1 MSFHLTKTSIKE
13 MCGVTA
19 YRRGESYLKAEQ
31 VVIDHYD
38 SSVCE
43 AAVKGDFHVI
53 LKSDESQD
61 VYAHCSCPTL
71 GSFTKYCQHIA
82 AVMLY
87 VQQHHRS
94 LESTITQ
101 TTDEETIS
109 QVDLQL
115 TNEILGLFTKKQL
128 KLKTIETPFDS
139 RQPLDVE
146 LIFKPYPIDDGKY
159 LFGVEIKAGLKRK
172 LIVQNLREFLEKIE
186 RKERFFFSPAFSYDP
201 EEHFI
206 PKEIGIILQQL
217 ILIHHNEQD
226 YLDRRFSIDVTGKR
240 LLLVPPASWENM
252 LPLLTGSPF
261 AKIEHNGH
269 TIEEIFPVFEKT
281 GLYFE
286 FDESPSSGF
295 QLSVLGLTNI
305 TVMEAYGYVLSE
317 NKILKLSAEDC
328 LTVGGLKQTLDRTG
342 KHQFQIHESQMEHYL
357 AKVIPG
363 LRKLGTVHIS
373 EAVTGQL
380 VKKSLKAK
388 LYLDR
393 VNNNLLAGL
402 EFHYGQLVINPLEEE
417 NHERKSGSIL
427 IRDNETEAKIL
438 QIMDDSSFAKTEGG
452 YFMHNE
458 ELEYHF
464 LYHVVPQMKDLVE
477 LYASTSVKARIHRSS
492 PRPRIRVDADNRTDW
507 LVFRFDLEGIPESEI
522 RNLLVSL
529 EAKHKFYRLP
539 NGSLMTLE
547 STELAE
553 IKRLMKELDLAEE
566 DLAKEFRLPLVR
578 GFQLLD
584 SLEDNQ
590 SVSIGDSFREL
601 VETMKNPSQ
610 LTFDLPKS
618 LEPILRG
625 YQKQGFQWLK
635 TLAHYRFGGILA
647 DDMGLGK
654 TLQSIAYM
662 VSVLLELRKHKLP
675 ILVVTPSSLTYNWLN
690 ELTKFAPEI
699 EAVIVDGDQAE
710 RRQLLREATEVD
722 VIITSYPLL
731 RSDLA
736 EYSRRT
742 FHSLFLDEAQTF
754 KNPTT
759 QTAKAVKKLKA
770 DYIFALTGTP
780 VENSLEELWSLFDVV
795 FPNYL
800 PNLEDFLHLPRKKI
814 AKRIRPFILR
824 RLKTDV
830 LNELPEKIETIQTV
844 GLLPDQ
850 KKLYA
855 AYLAKLKQETL
866 KHLDKDNFGQNKI
879 RILAGLTRLRQ
890 LCCHPALFVEGYQGS
905 SSKFEQL
912 LEIIDECQ
920 RLGRRVLIFS
930 QFTKMLDII
939 GRSLGR
945 QDIPYFYLDG
955 QTPAAERVELCARF
969 NDGEQD
975 IFLISLKAGGTG
987 LNLTGADTVILYDL
1001 WWNPAVEQQAADR
1014 AHRMGQKN
1022 VVQVIKLVAHGTIE
1036 EKIYE
1041 LQERKKNMIDEIIQP
1056 GKEPASTL
1064 TEQDIREILS
1074 IK

>member
-1 MSFHLTKTSIKE
+1 

-19 YRRGESYLKAEQ
+19 YRRGDVYLKAEQ
-31 VVIDHYD
+31 IVIKQYD
-38 SSVCE
+38 SQVCE
-43 AAVKGDFHVI
+43 ATVKGDFHVT
-53 LKSDESQD
+53 LEADDSGD
-61 VYAHCSCPTL
+61 VHAQCSCPTL
-71 GSFTKYCQHIA
+71 ASFTKHCQHIA

-87 VQQHHRS
+87 VQQHRHS
-94 LESTITQ
+94 LDSINAQ
-101 TTDEETIS
+101 TNEKDTIS
-109 QVDLQL
+109 KVDLQL
-115 TNEILGLFTKKQL
+115 TNEMLGLFTRKSTKR
-128 KLKTIETPFDS
+128 KTVETPFDT

-146 LIFKPYPIDDGKY
+146 FIFKPYQIEDGKY
-159 LFGVEIKAGLKRK
+159 LFGVEIKAGIKRR

-186 RKERFFFSPAFSYDP
+186 QRESYVFSSAFSYNP
-201 EEHFI
+201 EEHYI
-206 PKEIGIILQQL
+206 PKEIGTILQQL
-217 ILIHHNEQD
+217 ILIHHNEQN
-226 YLDRRFSIDVTGKR
+226 YLDRRFSIDVTGNR

-261 AKIEHNGH
+261 AKIEHSDH
-269 TIEEIFPVFEKT
+269 TIEEIIPSFEKT
-281 GLYFE
+281 PLYFE
-286 FDESPSSGF
+286 FDESPSTSF
-295 QLSVLGLTNI
+295 QLSVLGLNKI

-317 NKILKLSAEDC
+317 NKLLKLSAEDC
-328 LTVGGLKQTLDRTG
+328 LTLSGLKQILNRTG
-342 KHQFQIHESQMEHYL
+342 KHQFQIHETQMEHYL

-388 LYLDR
+388 LFLDR

-402 EFHYGQLVINPLEEE
+402 EFHYGQLVINPLEEG

-427 IRDNETEAKIL
+427 VRDTETEAKIL

-464 LYHVVPQMKDLVE
+464 LYHVVPTMKDLVE
-477 LYASTSVKARIHRSS
+477 LYASTSVKARIHRGS

-507 LVFRFDLEGIPESEI
+507 LVFRFDLQGIPESEI
-522 RNLLVSL
+522 SNVLVSL

-539 NGSLMTLE
+539 NGSLMPLE
-547 STELAE
+547 SSELAE

-566 DLAKEFRLPLVR
+566 EMAKEIRLPLVR
-578 GFQLLD
+578 GIQLLD
-584 SLEDNQ
+584 SLEENQ
-590 SVSIGDSFREL
+590 SVSIGNSFREL
-601 VETMKNPSQ
+601 LETMQNPSQ

-618 LEPILRG
+618 LEHVLRG

-654 TLQSIAYM
+654 TLQSIAYI
-662 VSVLLELRKHKLP
+662 VSVLPDIRKRKMP
-675 ILVVTPSSLTYNWLN
+675 ILVITPSSLTYNWLN
-690 ELTKFAPEI
+690 ELNKFAPEI
-699 EAVIVDGDQAE
+699 EAVVVDGDQTE
-710 RRQLLREATEVD
+710 RRQLLRDVTDVD

-731 RSDLA
+731 RRDLS
-736 EYSRRT
+736 EYTRLT

-754 KNPTT
+754 KNHTT

-770 DYIFALTGTP
+770 EYIFALTGTP

-800 PNLEDFLHLPRKKI
+800 PNLEDFLHLSRKKI
-814 AKRIRPFILR
+814 AKRIRPFLLR

-830 LNELPEKIETIQTV
+830 LNELPEKIETIQSV

-866 KHLDKDNFGQNKI
+866 KHLDKNNFGQNKI

-920 RLGRRVLIFS
+920 RTGRRILIFS

-939 GRSLGR
+939 GRTLGQ

-955 QTPAAERVELCARF
+955 QTPASERVELCTRF
-969 NDGEQD
+969 NEGEQD

-1036 EKIYE
+1036 EKMFE

-1056 GKEPASTL
+1056 GHEHASTL
-1064 TEQDIREILS
+1064 TEQDIREILM
-1074 IK
+1074 IE

>member
-1 MSFHLTKTSIKE
+1 MSFHLTKKSIKE

-19 YRRGESYLKAEQ
+19 YRRGEAYIKANQ
-31 VVIDHYD
+31 VVIEYYD
-38 SSVCE
+38 SNVCE
-43 AAVKGDFHVI
+43 ASVKGDFHVI
-53 LKSDESQD
+53 LESNESGD
-61 VYAHCSCPTL
+61 VHAECSCPTL
-71 GSFTKYCQHIA
+71 GTFTQHCQHIA

-87 VQQHHRS
+87 VQQHRLS
-94 LESTITQ
+94 LESTNSQ
-101 TTDEETIS
+101 TDEETIS

-115 TNEILGLFTKKQL
+115 TNDILGLFSKKQL
-128 KLKTIETPFDS
+128 KPKIIETPFDS

-146 LIFKPYPIDDGKY
+146 LSFKPFPIDDGKY

-186 RKERFFFSPAFSYDP
+186 RKERYFFSPSFSYDP
-201 EEHFI
+201 EEHYI
-206 PKEIGIILQQL
+206 PKEIGMILQQL
-217 ILIHHNEQD
+217 ILIHHNEQV

-252 LPLLTGSPF
+252 LPLLTSSPF

-269 TIEEIFPVFEKT
+269 TIEEIVPVFEKT
-281 GLYFE
+281 PLYFE
-286 FDESPSSGF
+286 FDESPTSGF

-305 TVMEAYGYVLSE
+305 TVMEAYGYILSD
-317 NKILKLSAEDC
+317 KILKLSAEDC
-328 LTVGGLKQTLDRTG
+328 LTVSGLKQTLDRTG
-342 KHQFQIHESQMEHYL
+342 KHQFQIQESQMEHYL

-363 LRKLGTVHIS
+363 LRKLGTVHLS

-402 EFHYGQLVINPLEEE
+402 EFHYGQLVINPYEEE
-417 NHERKSGSIL
+417 NHERKSGAIL
-427 IRDNETEAKIL
+427 IRDHETEAKIL

-458 ELEYHF
+458 ELEYQF

-507 LVFRFDLEGIPESEI
+507 LVFRFELDDIPESEI
-522 RNLLVSL
+522 RNLIGSL
-529 EAKHKFYRLP
+529 EAKHRFYRLP

-553 IKRLMKELDLAEE
+553 IRRLMKELDLAEDE
-566 DLAKEFRLPLVR
+566 LGKEFRLPLVR

-584 SLEDNQ
+584 ALEDNQ

-601 VETMKNPSQ
+601 IDTMQNPSQ

-618 LEPILRG
+618 LEHVLRG

-635 TLAHYRFGGILA
+635 TLAHFRFGGILA

-662 VSVLLELRKHKLP
+662 VSVLPELRKHKMP

-699 EAVIVDGDQAE
+699 EAVIIDGDQAE
-710 RRQLLREATEVD
+710 RRQLLREATKVD

-731 RSDLA
+731 RSDLT

-830 LNELPEKIETIQTV
+830 LNELPEKIETIQSV

-866 KHLDKDNFGQNKI
+866 KHLDKNNFGQNKI

-939 GRSLGR
+939 GRTLGR

-969 NDGEQD
+969 NEGEQD

-1056 GKEPASTL
+1056 GQEPASAL

-1074 IK
+1074 IT